1 MSEYKE
7 IPTAELENWK
17 ASFWTS
23 YLGVKYDKE
32 KEAVAKQLYSDY
44 LGCLKELKSRDLYKE
59 KGSTKATTMTPTET
73 NLLKDLRMSVEKIP
87 ELAPGGD
94 AASYLADL
102 ENSFKLYLADN
113 KKFEPEFVRLAKT
126 RLCQSYLTTVTNAE
140 ASPTTFDDYKTYVR
154 KTFGS
159 KKNVYQSMDALF
171 DVQMESDVQ
180 DFAVR
185 LQNEVSRVRT
195 EVEDIFEIHHESKS
209 RTIDQA
215 SMFQLFGTMILL
227 KQVRTKLAAQDYN
240 FVVRGLEKCFD
251 ISSASAVIKTY
262 MDQSAKVDELG
273 HDSSRTFHA
282 RQGGP
287 RKPATNR
294 QQQSNPRP
302 AGGGQSHQKRFE
314 CFRFKNSGKCDR
326 SNCRFEPCRSKR
338 EATTA
343 PKPQVNYNQANFFA
357 GQDFYEGT
365 LDQ

>member
-1 MSEYKE
+1 MSDYKD
-7 IPTAELENWK
+7 IPTAELEQWK
-17 ASFWTS
+17 SSFWNNFI
-23 YLGVKYDKE
+23 LVKYDKE

-44 LGCLKELKSRDLYKE
+44 MGCLAELKARNLYQAE
-59 KGSTKATTMTPTET
+59 GQPKATMTPTET

-94 AASYLADL
+94 ASSYLADL
-102 ENSFKLYLADN
+102 ENSFKLYLSDN

-140 ASPTTFDDYKTYVR
+140 ASPNTFDDYKTYVR

-171 DVQMESDVQ
+171 DVQMENDVQ

-209 RTIDQA
+209 RVIDQA

-251 ISSASAVIKTY
+251 ISSASSVIKTY
-262 MDQSAKVDELG
+262 MD
-273 HDSSRTFHA
+273 
-282 RQGGP
+282 
-287 RKPATNR
+287 
-294 QQQSNPRP
+294 
-302 AGGGQSHQKRFE
+302 
-314 CFRFKNSGKCDR
+314 
-326 SNCRFEPCRSKR
+326 
-338 EATTA
+338 
-343 PKPQVNYNQANFFA
+343 
-357 GQDFYEGT
+357 
-365 LDQ
+365 